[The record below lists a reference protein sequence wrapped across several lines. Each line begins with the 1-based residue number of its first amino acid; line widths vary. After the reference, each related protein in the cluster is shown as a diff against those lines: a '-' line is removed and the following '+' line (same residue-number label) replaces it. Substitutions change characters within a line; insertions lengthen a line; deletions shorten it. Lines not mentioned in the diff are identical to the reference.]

1 MIKEKAKRLMG
12 SKLAGNFFWMSGMQ
26 AANYLLPLITIPYLI
41 RVVGEANFGALN
53 LALAII
59 GYLVVLTDY
68 GFNITATQEVS
79 LNRTDHKKL
88 SEIFTHVIFMK
99 LMLAIVGFLLL
110 FLVVQIPVFKS
121 EQKVI
126 LLTYGMVIGNVIFPI
141 WFFQG
146 MENMRFITVF
156 NMGARLVYTILIFMM
171 IKEAE
176 DYQIVPILN
185 SIAAILAG
193 LVALLFVYIRYKLRI
208 IKIEIEIIKSYFK
221 HGWNVFISSFA
232 VSLYLNNNIVI
243 LGLFGTKEQVGYYAI
258 AEKLFMVGRQAMNI
272 VFQVIHPRTVKL
284 IADNFSE
291 ARIFLQ
297 NWTKYIAVIG
307 IGVGIGLFA
316 FARPITLFF
325 SGTDNSEIILLLRML
340 AFVPLI
346 IGLNIPVF
354 QLMLARNMA
363 SAYRPLLLGGA
374 ALNIVLNFTL
384 APLLFHYGTA
394 IALIITEIFITAGL
408 YFILFKKHRNWWIY

>member
-53 LALAII
+53 IALAIV

-79 LNRTDHKKL
+79 LNRTNPKKL
-88 SEIFTHVIFMK
+88 SEIFTHVIFTK
-99 LMLAIVGFLLL
+99 LVLAAVGFLLL
-110 FLVVQIPVFKS
+110 LLVVQIPVFKS
-121 EQKVI
+121 EQVVI
-126 LLTYGMVIGNVIFPI
+126 LLTFGMVVGNALFPI

-146 MENMRFITVF
+146 MENMRFITIF
-156 NMGARLVYTILIFMM
+156 NMGARLLYTILIFTL
-171 IKEAE
+171 IKEAA
-176 DYQIVPILN
+176 DYKIVPLLN
-185 SIAAILAG
+185 SLAAILAG
-193 LVALLFVYIRYKLRI
+193 AVAFLFVFLRYKLKLIRLDFSI
-208 IKIEIEIIKSYFK
+208 IKNYFK

-232 VSLYLNNNIVI
+232 VSLYINNNIVI

-258 AEKLFMVGRQAMNI
+258 AEKLLMVGRQAMNI
-272 VFQVIHPRTVKL
+272 VFQVIYPRTVKL
-284 IADNFSE
+284 ITDNFIK
-291 ARIFLQ
+291 AKVFLQ

-307 IGVGIGLFA
+307 VGIGIGLFA
-316 FARPITLFF
+316 FARPITIIFAG
-325 SGTDNSEIILLLRML
+325 SDNSEIILLLRML

-346 IGLNIPVF
+346 VGLNIPIF

-374 ALNIVLNFTL
+374 ALNIVLNFAL
-384 APLLFHYGTA
+384 APLLFQNGTA

-408 YFILFKKHRNWWIY
+408 YLILNKKYHNWWIW